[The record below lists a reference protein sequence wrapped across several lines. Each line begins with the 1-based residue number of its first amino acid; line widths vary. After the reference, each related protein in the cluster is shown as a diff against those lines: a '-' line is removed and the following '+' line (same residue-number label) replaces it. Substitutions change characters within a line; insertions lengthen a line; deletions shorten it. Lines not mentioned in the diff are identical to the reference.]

1 MDAELRL
8 HFERMV
14 EDLVEHGVV
23 PDEARR
29 RARLEFGGLGQVKDD
44 AREARRAGYVEG
56 FWRGLRMAWRALAKS
71 PGFTAVAV
79 VTLALGIGVNTIM
92 FSLLD
97 HLLLRNLP
105 VRDPRQLVVLHGNF
119 TTPPY
124 MYRNTDRG
132 LSFSW
137 PEYADFRDKS
147 TVFSGVAARFAT
159 DGSLEYHGAAEK
171 VSVELVSG
179 DYFDVLGVRPAVGRV
194 LGPDDDRTEMGHPL
208 VVLGYSYWQR
218 RFGGD
223 PGIVGRQVRLDGMP
237 MTVVG
242 VSAAGFHSVDRG
254 QDDDVRVPMTMKRLL
269 TPGWPELTQWK
280 QAWLNIVAR
289 MKPGISIQQA
299 QAGANVLYHQ
309 ILSDEAAKLP
319 PHYAR
324 RQEFLSDRLD
334 LLPASGGMMDRTSDQ
349 KAFVEELMAISGV
362 VLLIACV
369 NLAGLL
375 LARTAG
381 RHRELAIRLALGAGR
396 MGVVRLLLAE
406 NLLLSILGGG
416 AGVLLAMAIGRP
428 AARLLISPDAGPL
441 LDSALDW
448 RVLGFGLLLAAL
460 TAIAFCLA
468 PAVQMRKMQLA
479 DVLKTESGA
488 TAGRAHVRLRKAMV
502 MAQLGFCTWLVM
514 GAGLFAK
521 SLSHLKAVDLGF
533 RKEHLITFQLDPQA
547 SGYKPERTIATYRR
561 LIEAL
566 GGLPGVTAVASSD
579 YGVLTGGVNL
589 NVLQIEGYRLPASGA
604 PYVRELVVSPGYMQ
618 ALGMPLRTG
627 RDFTAAD
634 IQKPP
639 R

>member
-1 MDAELRL
+1 
-8 HFERMV
+8 
-14 EDLVEHGVV
+14 
-23 PDEARR
+23 
-29 RARLEFGGLGQVKDD
+29 
-44 AREARRAGYVEG
+44 
-56 FWRGLRMAWRALAKS
+56 
-71 PGFTAVAV
+71 
-79 VTLALGIGVNTIM
+79 
-92 FSLLD
+92 
-97 HLLLRNLP
+97 
-105 VRDPRQLVVLHGNF
+105 
-119 TTPPY
+119 
-124 MYRNTDRG
+124 
-132 LSFSW
+132 
-137 PEYADFRDKS
+137 
-147 TVFSGVAARFAT
+147 
-159 DGSLEYHGAAEK
+159 
-171 VSVELVSG
+171 
-179 DYFDVLGVRPAVGRV
+179 
-194 LGPDDDRTEMGHPL
+194 
-208 VVLGYSYWQR
+208 
-218 RFGGD
+218 
-223 PGIVGRQVRLDGMP
+223 
-237 MTVVG
+237 
-242 VSAAGFHSVDRG
+242 
-254 QDDDVRVPMTMKRLL
+254 
-269 TPGWPELTQWK
+269 
-280 QAWLNIVAR
+280 
-289 MKPGISIQQA
+289 
-299 QAGANVLYHQ
+299 
-309 ILSDEAAKLP
+309 
-319 PHYAR
+319 
-324 RQEFLSDRLD
+324 
-334 LLPASGGMMDRTSDQ
+334 
-349 KAFVEELMAISGV
+349 MAISGV

-448 RVLGFGLLLAAL
+448 RVLDFGLLLAAL